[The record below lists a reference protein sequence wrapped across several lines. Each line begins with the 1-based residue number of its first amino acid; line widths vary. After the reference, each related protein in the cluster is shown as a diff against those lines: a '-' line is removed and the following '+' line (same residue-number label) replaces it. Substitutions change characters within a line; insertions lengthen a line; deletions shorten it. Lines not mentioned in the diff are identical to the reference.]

1 MLFRSLNTK
10 TVDFTNGSYFTVS
23 SLDMEFINKL
33 MIGVI
38 NNPDFIHG
46 MTFNGVEHIE
56 ERFFDGWNYFKTLSP
71 FLIKTYAN
79 KKTYSF
85 LTLDDNDFENKL
97 EEYLKKKLFSIN
109 NKLDLSDF
117 KVSIPRHVHHKVKK
131 VLVKNV
137 INKANYC
144 HVSIY
149 TNKEVAKILYH
160 IGLGQSTGSGFGT
173 IYKTENHSIYQ

>member
-1 MLFRSLNTK
+1 
-10 TVDFTNGSYFTVS
+10 
-23 SLDMEFINKL
+23 MEFINKL

-97 EEYLKKKLFSIN
+97 EEYLKTLRRHGLMKKQEHLI
-109 NKLDLSDF
+109 LL
-117 KVSIPRHVHHKVKK
+117 
-131 VLVKNV
+131 VLNQM
-137 INKANYC
+137 ANL
-144 HVSIY
+144 H
-149 TNKEVAKILYH
+149 
-160 IGLGQSTGSGFGT
+160 
-173 IYKTENHSIYQ
+173 